1 MAGFRRKLTEAQE
14 EWIIP
19 LTERNDG
26 ENKLILA
33 KGETG
38 ARSLKSCRRRT
49 DTGVT
54 LKTSKR
60 AAGYQR
66 LSVTCTSGCWLPLC
80 EANKQSLGSVWRADC
95 EESRR
100 AKPWLPLPG
109 EPFGPSSTDS
119 LRLMTESL
127 IFEMISLF
135 SASKRSKWSIFSC
148 NIESWP

>member
-1 MAGFRRKLTEAQE
+1 M
-14 EWIIP
+14 IP

-26 ENKLILA
+26 ENKQIVA
-33 KGETG
+33 EGETG
-38 ARSLKSCRRRT
+38 AQSLKGCRIRT
-49 DTGVT
+49 DMT

-60 AAGYQR
+60 AAGYQQ
-66 LSVTCTSGCWLPLC
+66 LSVTCTSGCWFPLC

-148 NIESWP
+148 NIESWPWKKRKRELYEP